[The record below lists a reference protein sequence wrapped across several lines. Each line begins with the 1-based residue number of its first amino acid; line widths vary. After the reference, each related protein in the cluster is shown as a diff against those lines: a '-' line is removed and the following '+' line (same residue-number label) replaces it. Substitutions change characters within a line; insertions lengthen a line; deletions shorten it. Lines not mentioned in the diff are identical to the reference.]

1 MFENSVV
8 DVQRNRIPNRRYLS
22 LPLSLLFHLMAI
34 GGALFAAVWHVELP
48 TNSPAQNAAYVIDP
62 KTPAPPGPE
71 PSRPSQQPPS
81 PRPNRPN
88 VPTAPAV
95 VPDTPN
101 PSSTP
106 EAVAEI
112 ASLDPGPFASGE
124 TGTPDFP
131 GNGSSPFGDS
141 NGVGDG
147 NGTGPAEEAPRQVGA
162 GVLSPKIIRQVPPR
176 YPQAAVRSGVEG
188 LVIVECIIDRNGS
201 VKDARV
207 LYSSNALFD
216 DSAVDAV
223 RQWKFSPGSYQGRA
237 VATIF
242 QLTVNFK
249 IERR

>member
-22 LPLSLLFHLMAI
+22 LPLSLLFHGMAI

-48 TNSPAQNAAYVIDP
+48 TNSPAQNTAYVLEQ
-62 KTPAPPGPE
+62 KTPDPPGPGVN
-71 PSRPSQQPPS
+71 PVAPKLPAVRQPTPT
-81 PRPNRPN
+81 
-88 VPTAPAV
+88 VPTAPQII
-95 VPDTPN
+95 PDTPE
-101 PSSTP
+101 PSSTHEP
-106 EAVAEI
+106 MAEI
-112 ASLDPGPFASGE
+112 ASLDPAPFASGE
-124 TGTPDFP
+124 TGTPDSP
-131 GNGSSPFGDS
+131 GNGGSPFGDP
-141 NGVGDG
+141 NAVGNG
-147 NGTGPAEEAPRQVGA
+147 NGTGPIEEAPRQVGA

-176 YPQAAVRSGVEG
+176 YPEAAVRSGAEG

-201 VKDARV
+201 VRDARV
-207 LYSSNALFD
+207 VYSSNGLFN
-216 DSAVDAV
+216 DSAVGAV